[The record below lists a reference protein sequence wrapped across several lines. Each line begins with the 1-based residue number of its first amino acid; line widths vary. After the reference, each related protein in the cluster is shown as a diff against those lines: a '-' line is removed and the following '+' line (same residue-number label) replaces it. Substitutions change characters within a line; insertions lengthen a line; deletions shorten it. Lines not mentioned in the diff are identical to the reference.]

1 MAALV
6 DEGTLAA
13 YRLFAGSIYHVAC
26 GEKAE
31 YKEGPSLSGEDRWT
45 CKTCDADTSPWTTDF
60 TINRAKERGLMLV
73 TNTWVLLDKDDLAEQ
88 VLKLDLHQATKDAQ
102 ENTHYYMREA
112 TQQEKVQWHHK
123 GLLEMAAREK
133 AKEKG

>member
-6 DEGTLAA
+6 DEGVLSA
-13 YRLFAGSIYHVAC
+13 YRLLGGSMYHVAC

-60 TINRAKERGLMLV
+60 TMNRAKERGLDKV
-73 TNTWVLLDKDDLAEQ
+73 TMTWVLLSLEDLREEI
-88 VLKLDLHQATKDAQ
+88 LKLDFHSAQKDQ
-102 ENTHYYMREA
+102 FENSYYFMREA
-112 TQQEKVQWHHK
+112 TQQEKVQWHHN
-123 GLLEMAAREK
+123 GLLEMKKREK